1 MKAFLLSSSLALLLP
16 ALWVQVDVLSILILG
31 GAQHAP
37 RAFPRAKRARG
48 DGPTVCGDSTGS
60 GDIPALGRGG
70 LCFGILMVTFR
81 AGGLCVCCLA
91 AQAFGSWPL
100 RASRRGH
107 KCGTGEAL
115 WDAGDGGGS
124 LRDAARKS
132 WSFVKHQGRVS
143 GQGKIP

>member
-1 MKAFLLSSSLALLLP
+1 MKAFLLSSSPALLLP
-16 ALWVQVDVLSILILG
+16 ALWVQVDVLFVLLLV

-48 DGPTVCGDSTGS
+48 DGPTVYGDSTGR
-60 GDIPALGRGG
+60 GDVPALGRGG
-70 LCFGILMVTFR
+70 LCFGVLIVTFR
-81 AGGLCVCCLA
+81 SPLARGPCVLPEEA
-91 AQAFGSWPL
+91 TRVAQ
-100 RASRRGH
+100 
-107 KCGTGEAL
+107 AL

-143 GQGKIP
+143 GRGKIP